1 MKCDE
6 ITQEIVPYYFGELKG
21 NKKVECKRHLMIC
34 RNCARLAYKV
44 RQSME
49 FIDKNKAPIKKV

>member
-1 MKCDE
+1 
-6 ITQEIVPYYFGELKG
+6 
-21 NKKVECKRHLMIC
+21 MIC

-49 FIDKNKAPIKKV
+49 FIDKNKAPIKKVNLLEESQEKGS